1 MNRYNDIQ
9 QIRNTNEFVGTI
21 GDLYYRTVTYP
32 EIEPKESDI
41 YVETEW
47 GDRLDLLAFRFY
59 GDVTLYWIIALA
71 NPNVVGFGTLFIP
84 RGSQLRIPVDI
95 SDVIDAYNRIN
106 GL

>member
-1 MNRYNDIQ
+1 MSNRTQKARLRRDIGNNRKQ
-9 QIRNTNEFVGTI
+9 YYKYLKYPTI
-21 GDLYYRTVTYP
+21 PPSVDDVYITTSV
-32 EIEPKESDI
+32 
-41 YVETEW
+41 

-71 NPNVVGFGTLFIP
+71 NPNIVGFGTLFIP
-84 RGSQLRIPVDI
+84 RGSQLRIPIDI